1 MREVWAICR
10 RDVRAAFAS
19 PLMWL
24 VLAAW
29 LALIDLVFWLGISEI
44 YGRPAPAG
52 VPLFVNAQLVGIH
65 VLALL
70 APALTMN
77 SFALERSQGTMQ
89 LLMTVPIREHQ
100 LVVGKYLA
108 ALACLCALVAATL
121 VQPLVLVFISH
132 VPLPQLACGTL
143 GLVLICSLFAA
154 LGVWISL
161 LVDSAVSAYVITFA
175 AIAVLFI
182 LGWGDPAGP
191 LGGLGQALGMST
203 RAGPFLD
210 GEPAPGRHHVFP
222 LRHRAVPRRGPQR
235 APGAAR
241 PWLSPRIPPAIPP
254 PRRRRAAG
262 ARAAW
267 APSAGSAGAPCSR
280 SRWRSRWS
288 RPPTP
293 AASASI

>member
-1 MREVWAICR
+1 MRAVWAICR
-10 RDVRAAFAS
+10 RDVRAAFSS

-29 LALIDLVFWLGISEI
+29 LTLIDLVFWLGIDEI
-44 YGRPAPAG
+44 YGRSTAG
-52 VPLFVNAQLVGIH
+52 VPLFVNAQLVGFH

-77 SFALERSQGTMQ
+77 SFALERTQGTMQ

-108 ALACLCALVAATL
+108 ALACLSALVAATL
-121 VQPLVLVFISH
+121 VQPLVLAFISH

-143 GLVLICSLFAA
+143 GLVLTCSLFAA

-191 LGGLGQALGMST
+191 LGGVSHALGMST
-203 RAGPFLD
+203 RAGPFLS
-210 GEPAPGRHHVFP
+210 GE
-222 LRHRAVPRRGPQR
+222 LRLGGVMYFLCGTGLFLAAAHNALLARRVHG
-235 APGAAR
+235 
-241 PWLSPRIPPAIPP
+241 
-254 PRRRRAAG
+254 
-262 ARAAW
+262 
-267 APSAGSAGAPCSR
+267 
-280 SRWRSRWS
+280 
-288 RPPTP
+288 
-293 AASASI
+293 